1 MAASAQLLLSALSK
15 QVPGP
20 APALDRPVSGYGP
33 GFCPLTGL
41 PEAGAPLTGEPPL
54 ADATPLTSEPPLP
67 DATPL
72 TSEPA
77 LTDFTPLTSEPT
89 AYHTAGGPES
99 PGA

>member
-1 MAASAQLLLSALSK
+1 MAASAQLLLTALSK

-20 APALDRPVSGYGP
+20 APVSDPPATGLGP
-33 GFCPLTGL
+33 GYCPLTGL
-41 PEAGAPLTGEPPL
+41 PAAG
-54 ADATPLTSEPPLP
+54 TPLTSEPPLA
-67 DATPL
+67 DAAPL

-89 AYHTAGGPES
+89 AHRTAGGPES

>member
-1 MAASAQLLLSALSK
+1 MAASAQLLLTALSK
-15 QVPGP
+15 QVPDQLAGQVPGP
-20 APALDRPVSGYGP
+20 AFPAD
-33 GFCPLTGL
+33 L
-41 PEAGAPLTGEPPL
+41 PAAG
-54 ADATPLTSEPPLP
+54 TPLTSEPPLA

-89 AYHTAGGPES
+89 AHRTAGGPES

>member
-20 APALDRPVSGYGP
+20 R
-33 GFCPLTGL
+33 
-41 PEAGAPLTGEPPL
+41 AGVPPL
-54 ADATPLTSEPPLP
+54 ADPGPGPLTSEPPLA
-67 DATPL
+67 DAAPL
-72 TSEPA
+72 TSEPP

-89 AYHTAGGPES
+89 AHGTAGGPES